1 MTEPA
6 GNSNVQFIWGSGHE
20 VLNVQL
26 CGHTT
31 TADGQALLD
40 SLWDLPR
47 HGTVQVVVD
56 LSAVVAIDPAAASAI
71 LDAYVNTTLRGG
83 TFKLVGLSAG
93 IRETLR
99 RAGVLDSLGVDA
111 PPRPKGRQLRLVHG
125 NHVIHPSAQVPS

>member
-6 GNSNVQFIWGSGHE
+6 GNSNVHFTWGSGHE

-47 HGTVQVVVD
+47 CGTVHVIVD
-56 LSAVVAIDPAAASAI
+56 LSAVVAIDPAAATAI

-83 TFKLVGLSAG
+83 TLELVGLNAG

-99 RAGVLDSLGVDA
+99 RAGILDSLGGDA
-111 PPRPKGRQLRLVHG
+111 PPRPIERQLRLVHG
-125 NHVIHPSAQVPS
+125 NHVGHPSMQVPS

>member
-6 GNSNVQFIWGSGHE
+6 GNSNVHFTWRSGHE
-20 VLNVQL
+20 VLNVEL

-31 TADGQALLD
+31 TADGQALID

-47 HGTVQVVVD
+47 CGTVDVVVD

-83 TFKLVGLSAG
+83 TFKLVGLNPG

-99 RAGVLDSLGVDA
+99 RAGVLDSVEA
-111 PPRPKGRQLRLVHG
+111 PPRPNGRQLRLVHG
-125 NHVIHPSAQVPS
+125 NHVVHPSTQVPS